1 MDRREFLKNAGLIT
15 AGVPLILTGCD
26 IADTD
31 SATGAIKGN
40 DIAVLQKVVKMEGIA
55 VASYNAAAALISTP
69 AYLSIAQAFRD
80 SHVTH
85 ANSVNAVLKSIG
97 GSAVEYANESAD
109 PRVGSVTDELSVL
122 NLAATLEFEAGDAY
136 FKHMFESILSTTEAR
151 KALADIYPVEVQHYL
166 TFRSALGDAD
176 ATRYALFSAIK
187 RP

>member
-1 MDRREFLKNAGLIT
+1 MDRREFLKNAGIFT
-15 AGVPLILTGCD
+15 AGVPLILSGCD
-26 IADTD
+26 ITESD
-31 SATGAIKGN
+31 SATGTVKGN

-69 AYLSIAQAFRD
+69 AYLSLALAFRD

-85 ANSVNAVLKSIG
+85 ANTINGVLKSIG
-97 GSAVEYANESAD
+97 GSTVEYATEPAD
-109 PRVGSVTDELSVL
+109 PRAGLVTDELSVL
-122 NLAATLEFEAGDAY
+122 NLAATLEFEAGEAY
-136 FKHMFESILSTTEAR
+136 FKHMFESVLSTTEAR

-176 ATRYALFSAIK
+176 AARYALFSAIK